1 MKKPKKPKQRKPVEA
16 DARQVAALPYKRTKK
31 GAFKFLIMT
40 SRGTKRFIIPKGW
53 PMKKLRDHDAAG
65 REAFEEAGVLG
76 KVSRQPL
83 GVFLYWKRMKR
94 TFKLIEVDLFPLR
107 VTRQAKK
114 WPEKGEREMAWL
126 DAEDAILLL
135 DEPRLKTLIRNFVR
149 PPESGDNAPGES
161 GKKPS

>member
-1 MKKPKKPKQRKPVEA
+1 MKKTKTTKRKQPLEA

-40 SRGTKRFIIPKGW
+40 SRGTRRFIVPKGW
-53 PMKKLRDHDAAG
+53 PMKRLRDHDAAA
-65 REAFEEAGVLG
+65 REAFEEAGLLG
-76 KVSRQPL
+76 KISRHPI
-83 GVFLYWKRMKR
+83 GVFLYWKRLKR

-114 WPEKGEREMAWL
+114 WPEKGERDMAWL
-126 DAEDAILLL
+126 QAEDAILLL

-149 PPESGDNAPGES
+149 RPKGDAASSPAPRRR
-161 GKKPS
+161 